1 MRSIVIAGM
10 AVSLTAV
17 LVATA
22 PVARARTEASAAD
35 PLAYLIPQHGAKALA
50 WSTLQT
56 DATRAKLEA
65 SPTFKAV
72 LADMK
77 AVHASERPLPTYW
90 LLGGHRYIRLV
101 HDKSHPYG
109 IIATA
114 EAGPDDRPG
123 TWRTVFDLDAYNRT
137 VPHAYTIKWLQ
148 PETECLAP
156 GFDRCMV
163 QLWYEGDQDNA
174 YIELDLETGQVV
186 KHGFDI
192 LPGRNEVA
200 WIDRDTLLVAHTTA
214 GVRVMPS
221 QFPAEL
227 HVWKRGTPLSHA
239 PKIFELGPTDS
250 LFEFSVT
257 GKLGDR
263 RIFISRAKTYTSFQ
277 LEEVTLDGR
286 VTDLPLPDQL
296 DNFGTP
302 IFMRGKLAVQL
313 ATPHTFNGKTYPADT
328 IVAYDLATRLVSIV
342 MRPPPGVYLSGGFS
356 GLEEGFAVVGVHDL
370 RRALYIVRPNGHG
383 WIVKRRL
390 VEPAGLTLTVS
401 SDDSSDDILLHEEGL
416 ATPPRVRWL
425 TRGTPVLIDSAAPE
439 ADLRGYTVDIRSARG
454 SDGVSIDYYLMHKT
468 GAHSGPTPTI
478 LQGYGGF
485 GVSDDPSY
493 FCCHFGASWKSWFD
507 RGGAFAIAAVRGGGE
522 RGGEWHLAGAGM
534 NKKKMF
540 DDFATVASALE
551 RSGFTDAAHLGITG
565 HSNGGILTSGAMA
578 LWPRLFGAAVIGA
591 PVTDFAIVGHGDGG
605 IGAGM
610 ASEFGD
616 WNDPAQRRV
625 METWD
630 PYFNIRPGT
639 TYPPMLVVVATTDNQ
654 VGPSHSRLYV
664 AKMQSVGAP
673 AMLLE
678 GSEGGHD
685 YPDEYTQ
692 TADMAMQMSFLID
705 TLMGH

>member
-1 MRSIVIAGM
+1 MRFISS
-10 AVSLTAV
+10 AVMLAYVTAA
-17 LVATA
+17 LVARA
-22 PVARARTEASAAD
+22 PVAWAQANGPAAD
-35 PLAYLIPQHGAKALA
+35 PLAYLIPQHGAQAVA
-50 WSTLQT
+50 WSKRQT
-56 DATRAKLEA
+56 DATRTRLEG

-72 LADMK
+72 LADMR
-77 AVHASERPLPTYW
+77 AVHSSERPLPTYW
-90 LLGGHRYIRLV
+90 LLHGHRYLRFV

-114 EAGPDDRPG
+114 EATAGGQPGP
-123 TWRTVFDLDAYNRT
+123 WRTVFDLDAYNRT
-137 VPHAYTIKWLQ
+137 VPHPYTIKWLQ
-148 PETECLAP
+148 PEAECLAP
-156 GFDRCMV
+156 AIDRCMIP
-163 QLWYEGDQDNA
+163 LWYEGDQDNA
-174 YIELDLETGQVV
+174 YVELDLKTGQLVRN
-186 KHGFDI
+186 GFRI
-192 LPGRNEVA
+192 APGRNFVG
-200 WIDRDTLLVAHTTA
+200 WIDRDTLLVAHTTE

-227 HVWKRGTPLSHA
+227 HVWKRGTPLSRA

-250 LFEFSVT
+250 LFEFDVT
-257 GKLGDR
+257 GEPGQR
-263 RIFISRAKTYTSFQ
+263 RIFISKARTYTSFQ

-296 DNFGTP
+296 DNFGSPVFT
-302 IFMRGKLAVQL
+302 RGKLAVQL
-313 ATPHTFNGKTYPADT
+313 ATSHTVNGNTYPADT
-328 IVAYDLATRLVSIV
+328 IVAYDLATRQVSAV
-342 MRPPPGVYLSGGFS
+342 MSPPPGVYLSGGFS
-356 GLEEGFAVVGVHDL
+356 GLKSGFAVVGVRDL
-370 RRALYIVRPNGHG
+370 RRALYIVRPKGDG

-401 SDDSSDDILLHEEGL
+401 SDHLSDDILLHEEGL
-416 ATPPRVRWL
+416 ATPPRVRRL
-425 TRGTPVLIDSAAPE
+425 GRGAPVRIDSAAPE
-439 ADLRGYTVDIRSARG
+439 ADLRDYTVEIGSARG
-454 SDGVSIDYYLMHKT
+454 SDGVSIDYYLMHKK
-468 GAHSGPTPTI
+468 GARGGPTPTI

-540 DDFATVASALE
+540 DDFATVATALE

-565 HSNGGILTSGAMA
+565 HSNGGILTSGAIA
-578 LWPRLFGAAVIGA
+578 LWPHLFGAAVIGA
-591 PVTDFAIVGHGDGG
+591 PVADFAIVGHGDGG

-610 ASEFGD
+610 ATEFGD
-616 WNDPAQRRV
+616 WSDPAQRRV

-639 TYPPMLVVVATTDNQ
+639 IYPPLLVVVATTDNQ

-664 AKMQSVGAP
+664 AKMQSVGAR

-705 TLMGH
+705 TLMGR

>member
-1 MRSIVIAGM
+1 MRFIPC
-10 AVSLTAV
+10 AVMVGCVTAA
-17 LVATA
+17 LVARA
-22 PVARARTEASAAD
+22 PVARAQANGPAAD
-35 PLAYLIPQHGAKALA
+35 PFAYLIPQHGAKAVA
-50 WSTLQT
+50 WSKRQT
-56 DATRAKLEA
+56 DATRTRLES

-72 LADMK
+72 LADMR
-77 AVHASERPLPTYW
+77 AVHASQRPLPTYW
-90 LLGGHRYIRLV
+90 LLRGHRYIRFV

-109 IIATA
+109 MIATA
-114 EAGPDDRPG
+114 EATVDGQPG

-137 VPHAYTIKWLQ
+137 VSHPYTIKWLQ
-148 PETECLAP
+148 PEAECLAP
-156 GFDRCMV
+156 AIDRCMIP
-163 QLWYEGDQDNA
+163 LWYEGDQDNA
-174 YIELDLETGQVV
+174 YVELDLKTGQLVPN
-186 KHGFDI
+186 GFRI
-192 LPGRNEVA
+192 APGRNFVG
-200 WIDRDTLLVAHTTA
+200 WIGRDTLLVAHTTEGA
-214 GVRVMPS
+214 RVMPS

-227 HVWKRGTPLSHA
+227 HVWKRGTPLSRA
-239 PKIFELGPTDS
+239 PKIFELRPTDS
-250 LFEFSVT
+250 LFEFDVT
-257 GKLGDR
+257 GEPGER
-263 RIFISRAKTYTSFQ
+263 RIFISKAKTYTSFQ

-286 VTDLPLPDQL
+286 VTELPLPDQL
-296 DNFGTP
+296 DNFGSPVFT
-302 IFMRGKLAVQL
+302 RGRLAVQL
-313 ATPHTFNGKTYPADT
+313 ATSQAINGKTYPADT
-328 IVAYDLATRLVSIV
+328 IVAYDFATGRVSVV
-342 MRPPPGVYLSGGFS
+342 MTPPRGVYLSGGFS
-356 GLEEGFAVVGVHDL
+356 GLKEGFAVVGVHDL
-370 RRALYIVRPNGHG
+370 RRALYIVRPKGDS

-390 VEPAGLTLTVS
+390 AEPAGVTLTVS
-401 SDDSSDDILLHEEGL
+401 SDHSSDDILLHEEGM

-425 TRGTPVLIDSAAPE
+425 GRGAPVVIDSAAPE
-439 ADLRGYTVDIRSARG
+439 ADLRGYAVDIRSARG

-468 GAHSGPTPTI
+468 GAHSGPTATI

-493 FCCHFGASWKSWFD
+493 FCCHLGASWKSWFD
-507 RGGAFAIAAVRGGGE
+507 RGGAFAVAAVRGGGE

-540 DDFATVASALE
+540 DDFATVATALE

-565 HSNGGILTSGAMA
+565 HSNGGILTSGAIA
-578 LWPRLFGAAVIGA
+578 LWPHLFGAALIGA
-591 PVTDFAIVGHGDGG
+591 PVADFAIVGHGDGG

-610 ASEFGD
+610 AAEFGD
-616 WNDPAQRRV
+616 WSDPAQRRV

-630 PYFNIRPGT
+630 PYFNIRAGM
-639 TYPPMLVVVATTDNQ
+639 TYPPLLVVVATTDNQ